1 MSNEL
6 SSSELEV
13 ALSGLPGWEVE
24 QDQLKKGYR
33 FQNFREAISALVRIS
48 FEAEDMNH
56 HPEVF
61 NVYNRV
67 EIRLSTHDAGGKITE
82 KDVKLATRIEDLL
95 GKE

>member
-6 SSSELEV
+6 SSNELQV
-13 ALSGLPGWEVE
+13 ALSGLPGWEATG
-24 QDQLKKGYR
+24 DQLQKTYTFK
-33 FQNFREAISALVRIS
+33 NFREAMSALVRIG

-56 HPEVF
+56 HPEIG

-67 EIRLSTHDAGGKITE
+67 EFRLSTHDAGGKITE

-95 GKE
+95 QER